1 MGVIGAEDLVPFGGH
16 IPKAFQADDEE
27 IEEHQRSLDD
37 GHSAGLH
44 VVGADP
50 VPPSTSPDRQTDP
63 DIGTVP
69 GSPNRQDPDTPD
81 QVPDPGHDEE
91 STAALQQSRM
101 DDEQPVDVQDAV
113 DEVSDGQSSSS

>member
-1 MGVIGAEDLVPFGGH
+1 MGGIGAEDLVPFGGH
-16 IPKAFQADDEE
+16 IPKALQADDEE

-37 GHSAGLH
+37 DHSAGLH

-50 VPPSTSPDRQTDP
+50 IPPARSPERQTDP

-69 GSPNRQDPDTPD
+69 GSPNPQDPDTPD
-81 QVPDPGHDEE
+81 QVPDRANDEE

-113 DEVSDGQSSSS
+113 DELSDGKASSS